1 MRLPLLTACLL
12 LPLAACAGGG
22 PDDGP
27 SPFDDDYPVSP
38 LDPIYDGAPDN
49 RSLPDE
55 NKADAVYPK
64 QFFDLVRDQSPV
76 KSQGSR
82 GVCSI
87 FATTALMENLYI
99 KAGMPNPDFSEQYMQ
114 WSTKEQVR
122 QYRNTEGSNAD
133 TNLRA
138 ASDFGIVE
146 EAAWRYETQPWG
158 TSNDPACTGETRPVQ
173 CYTNGAPPQSALD
186 ARKYKL
192 PRGRWLNTNSIKAH
206 LTSKKHGVNVGMT
219 FFYQSWNHRR
229 SALPVNT
236 GYWREGI
243 VLYPNQ
249 QDKTKSLEN
258 RAGHAIQIVGWDDEK
273 SVATVDEKGEIV
285 KDADGNPVME
295 TGFWIFKNSWGT
307 GSFGSANPHG
317 DGYGYL
323 SYRYVE
329 EYGTA
334 YVSDVPTY
342 QAPAETCDN
351 GVDDDGDAQVDCDD
365 SQCAAHA
372 ACQEQPSARTYTS
385 TAAVSIPDN
394 DPAGVRSTIAVP
406 DSGTVGSVK
415 VTLDITHTYR
425 GDLSVVLAHGG
436 RTITL
441 HDQTGSYEDD
451 LELTVDVPDLEGAAL
466 SGEWTLTVADH
477 AAYDTG
483 RINGWSFEVVTR

>member
-1 MRLPLLTACLL
+1 MRLSLLAACLL
-12 LPLAACAGGG
+12 LPIAACAGEA
-22 PDDGP
+22 DDGP
-27 SPFDDDYPVSP
+27 SPFDDDYPVSG
-38 LDPIYDGAPDN
+38 LDPLIDGAPDN

-64 QFFDLVRDQSPV
+64 QFDLVSDQSPV

-122 QYRNTEGSNAD
+122 QYRNTDGSNAD

-138 ASDFGIVE
+138 ASEFGIVE
-146 EAAWRYETQPWG
+146 ERAWPYESQPWG
-158 TSNDPACTGETRPVQ
+158 TANDPACTGETRPVQ
-173 CYTNGAPPQSALD
+173 CYTNGAPPAAAVE

-236 GYWREGI
+236 QYWRDGI

-249 QDKTKSLEN
+249 ADKTKSLEQ

-295 TGFWIFKNSWGT
+295 TGFFLFKNSWGT
-307 GSFGSANPHG
+307 GSFGAANPKG
-317 DGYGYL
+317 DGYGWL
-323 SYRYVE
+323 SYEYVH

-342 QAPAETCDN
+342 AAPAETCDN
-351 GVDDDGDAQVDCDD
+351 GRDDDGDGLTDCDD
-365 SQCAAHA
+365 SECAAHA
-372 ACQEQPSARTYTS
+372 SCQAEPTSRTYSS
-385 TAAVSIPDN
+385 TAGADIPDN
-394 DPAGVRSTIAVP
+394 VPAGVASTISVA
-406 DSGTVGSVK
+406 DTGTVGTVK
-415 VTLDITHTYR
+415 VTLDITHPYR
-425 GDLSVVLAHGG
+425 GDLKVVLAHAG

-451 LELTVDVPDLEGAAL
+451 LKLTLDVEGLDAAAL
-466 SGEWTLTVADH
+466 AGAWTLTVSDN

-483 RINGWSFEVVTR
+483 RLNAWSIEVVTR